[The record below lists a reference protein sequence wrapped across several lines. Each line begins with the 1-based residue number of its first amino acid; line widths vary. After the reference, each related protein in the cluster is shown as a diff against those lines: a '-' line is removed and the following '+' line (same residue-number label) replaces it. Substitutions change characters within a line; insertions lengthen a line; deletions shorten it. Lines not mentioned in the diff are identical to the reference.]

1 MEKMLDGKICIVTGG
16 GRGIAKE
23 TCLLFAS
30 EGGKVVVCE
39 LDEGPAKE
47 TVEEI
52 KKMGGQAVAV
62 TGDVTADGMAEKII
76 QTALN
81 IYGGIDVIVNA
92 AGYTWD
98 GMIQNMTD
106 KQWDAMMDIH
116 LKAPFRILRAATN
129 FIREKTKEEQ
139 ATGKIFMR
147 KVINISSVAG
157 TGGNP
162 GQANYSSAKA
172 GLIGLTKNLS
182 KEWGRYNVNV
192 NCVAFGLIET
202 RLTQEKEKGEFI
214 EREGQKIAVG
224 IPQAGKSVLNMMIPM
239 GRPGTPQEAARAIL
253 FFASPL
259 SDYVSGQVLIVA
271 GGLSV

>member
-39 LDEGPAKE
+39 FDEEPAKE

-62 TGDVTADGMAEKII
+62 MGDVTADGMAEKII

>member
-23 TCLLFAS
+23 TCLLFAT

-52 KKMGGQAVAV
+52 KKMGGRAVAV

-106 KQWDAMMDIH
+106 RQWDAMMDIH

-139 ATGKIFMR
+139 ATGTIFMR

-214 EREGQKIAVG
+214 ERGGQKIAVG
-224 IPQAGKSVLNMMIPM
+224 IPQAGKSVLNMMIPL

-271 GGLSV
+271 GGLSG